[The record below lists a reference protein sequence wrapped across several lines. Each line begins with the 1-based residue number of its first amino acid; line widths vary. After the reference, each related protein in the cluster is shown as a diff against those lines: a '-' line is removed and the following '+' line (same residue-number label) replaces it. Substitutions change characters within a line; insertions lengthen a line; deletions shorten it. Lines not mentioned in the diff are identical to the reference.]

1 LGVSV
6 SCRPIAA
13 QRIGEACMDLELKD
27 KVAIVTG
34 ASRGIGAAAAH
45 VLASEGADVF
55 LGARSGDDLA
65 KVAAEITKSTGRR
78 AVTFVGDFSDPGVPE
93 AAVAACMK
101 AYGRLDILVNNAGA
115 TKRGDF
121 FKLTEED
128 WASGFGLKFFSTVR
142 MTRNAWPHLR
152 AAKGSIVNII
162 GIGSRTASA
171 EFTIGGSV
179 NSALV
184 NFTKATGDIGRTDGV
199 RVNAINPGHVAT
211 SRLDKRIETAM
222 SARNITR
229 DMAVRDM
236 IAELGINRFGEPEEI
251 GRLVAFLC
259 SPKADFIQSTVID
272 MNGGETLAL

>member
-1 LGVSV
+1 
-6 SCRPIAA
+6 
-13 QRIGEACMDLELKD
+13 MDLELKD

-128 WASGFGLKFFSTVR
+128 WASGFGLKFYSTVR
-142 MTRNAWPHLR
+142 MTRISGPQKARSSTSSASARGRPLPSSRSAARSTARSSTSRKPR
-152 AAKGSIVNII
+152 AISAGPTGCASMPSIPVTSRRAGSTS
-162 GIGSRTASA
+162 GSRPPC
-171 EFTIGGSV
+171 
-179 NSALV
+179 
-184 NFTKATGDIGRTDGV
+184 R
-199 RVNAINPGHVAT
+199 RAT
-211 SRLDKRIETAM
+211 SP
-222 SARNITR
+222 ARWPCGT
-229 DMAVRDM
+229 
-236 IAELGINRFGEPEEI
+236 
-251 GRLVAFLC
+251 
-259 SPKADFIQSTVID
+259 
-272 MNGGETLAL
+272 

>member
-1 LGVSV
+1 
-6 SCRPIAA
+6 
-13 QRIGEACMDLELKD
+13 MDLELND

-34 ASRGIGAAAAH
+34 ASRGIGAAVGH

-55 LGARSGDDLA
+55 LGARSGDDL
-65 KVAAEITKSTGRR
+65 KSVAADITKRTGRR
-78 AVTFVGDFSDPGVPE
+78 AVTFVGDFSDPSVPE
-93 AAVAACMK
+93 AAVAACLK
-101 AYGRLDILVNNAGA
+101 AYGRIDILVNNAGA

-142 MTRNAWPHLR
+142 MTRNAWPHLK

-184 NFTKATGDIGRTDGV
+184 NFTKATGDIGRQDGV

-211 SRLDKRIETAM
+211 SRLEKRIETAM
-222 SARNITR
+222 SARNISR
-229 DMAVRDM
+229 EMAVRDM

-272 MNGGETLAL
+272 MDGGETLAL